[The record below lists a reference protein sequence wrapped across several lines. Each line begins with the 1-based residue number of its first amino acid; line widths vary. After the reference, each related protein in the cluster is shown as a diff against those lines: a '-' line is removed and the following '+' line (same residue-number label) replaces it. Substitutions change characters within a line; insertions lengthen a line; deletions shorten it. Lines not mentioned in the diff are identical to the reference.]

1 MRRTESS
8 SHSPLGAFLAGAV
21 TTIGAGIALRRG
33 LLFKLQRDV
42 AKLND
47 GDHRPFLA
55 GFADDAVLRF
65 APGEHRWAGDHRGK
79 PAIERFLR
87 MFVAARLQGQIQD
100 LWFGGPPWA
109 MTIVVRFD
117 DHAKAPDG
125 QTIYANRTA
134 IVVRTRWGKIVEQE
148 DFYVD
153 TVRMAAFD
161 QRLQELGVLAEP
173 S

>member
-1 MRRTESS
+1 MQRTSES
-8 SHSPLGAFLAGAV
+8 GATTKLLAGV
-21 TTIGAGIALRRG
+21 TVALVGRAGLRR
-33 LLFKLQRDV
+33 LLLTKLRRDV
-42 AKLND
+42 ARLND
-47 GDHRPFLA
+47 GDAGPFLS

-65 APGEHRWAGDHRGK
+65 APGDHRWAGDHRGK

-87 MFVAARLQGQIQD
+87 MFVAARIQGQIED
-100 LWFGGPPWA
+100 LWFGGPLWA

-117 DHAKAPDG
+117 DHAEGPDG

-134 IVVRTRWGKIVEQE
+134 IVARTRWGKIVEQQ
-148 DFYVD
+148 DFYED

-161 QRLQELGVLAEP
+161 RRLQELGVLPEP

>member
-1 MRRTESS
+1 M
-8 SHSPLGAFLAGAV
+8 LGALTMAA
-21 TTIGAGIALRRG
+21 ARAALRRG
-33 LLFKLQRDV
+33 ML
-42 AKLND
+42 AKLRQDVDRLNH
-47 GDHRPFLA
+47 GDPGPFLS

-117 DHAKAPDG
+117 DHAKAPHG

-161 QRLQELGVLAEP
+161 QRLRDLGIAAEP
-173 S
+173 SSAR

>member
-1 MRRTESS
+1 MRRTSGS
-8 SHSPLGAFLAGAV
+8 GATTKLLAGVAV
-21 TTIGAGIALRRG
+21 GLVGRAGLRR
-33 LLFKLQRDV
+33 LLLTKLRRDV
-42 AKLND
+42 ARLND
-47 GDHRPFLA
+47 GDAGPFLS
-55 GFADDAVLRF
+55 GFADDAVLHF
-65 APGEHRWAGDHRGK
+65 APGEHRWAGEHRGK
-79 PAIERFLR
+79 PAIERFMR
-87 MFVAARLQGQIQD
+87 DFTAAGLQGQIQD

-134 IVVRTRWGKIVEQE
+134 IIVRTRWGKIVEQQ
-148 DFYVD
+148 DFYED

-161 QRLQELGVLAEP
+161 RRLRELGIVSAP